1 MTFKVW
7 VVLIRYIVRCPSIGI
22 WCLFSW
28 LEQDYGFLED
38 DHRDEVLLITL
49 YQRYMLLAGLISD
62 NVNLN
67 YLAKVV
73 CLPDF
78 STVNLYTYPLPWF
91 ILWKQITKHSPHSR
105 GKELQSISLA
115 RKYVHKFFGILYL
128 RREKEMA
135 THSSILA
142 WRILWTEE
150 PGGLLSIGSH
160 RVGRNWSDLACMQ
173 TFEKIWVLFL
183 SWL

>member
-1 MTFKVW
+1 MIFKVW

-73 CLPDF
+73 CLPNF
-78 STVNLYTYPLPWF
+78 STVNLYTCPLPWF

-115 RKYVHKFFGILYL
+115 RKYLHKLFGILYL
-128 RREKEMA
+128 RREKERA

-150 PGGLLSIGSH
+150 PGRLRVH
-160 RVGRNWSDLACMQ
+160 RVRVRHNWSHLAP
-173 TFEKIWVLFL
+173 TI
-183 SWL
+183 